1 MRQRPITAPKNLTP
15 SLKGTI
21 LCLQAQK
28 NDNVRRT
35 WPRLSDTFTFVEAH
49 FDKTT
54 KRKFQAFFARK
65 KKEIS
70 VRFSERWRWWRN
82 QGMAAIPSISH
93 LSLIALYSSVLA
105 SFPDIFILCGLQF
118 LPSSLPPLS
127 SLCHLQLH
135 RKKKKHPT
143 LHHLPHRQHGNDYRA
158 CPDVQQIRPAPPA
171 GPYTHGHLSDSKRLP
186 QPADTCCR
194 LSQLWGVQSLS
205 RTEWLPPCW
214 LTRRTPS
221 PLPQKQKLKIHPLSV
236 TDGAL

>member
-1 MRQRPITAPKNLTP
+1 M
-15 SLKGTI
+15 
-21 LCLQAQK
+21 
-28 NDNVRRT
+28 RRT

-54 KRKFQAFFARK
+54 KRKLTGFLRSQ

-82 QGMAAIPSISH
+82 EGMAAIPSISH
-93 LSLIALYSSVLA
+93 PSLIALYSSALA
-105 SFPDIFILCGLQF
+105 SFPAIFILCGLQF
-118 LPSSLPPLS
+118 LPSSFLPLP
-127 SLCHLQLH
+127 SLCHLVQLH
-135 RKKKKHPT
+135 RKKKKKASNTPPPTTPAAWQWPQGMSRCAADQTGATSRPLHP
-143 LHHLPHRQHGNDYRA
+143 RSSSWFKKA
-158 CPDVQQIRPAPPA
+158 A
-171 GPYTHGHLSDSKRLP
+171 

-194 LSQLWGVQSLS
+194 LSQLRGVQSLS

-214 LTRRTPS
+214 LTRSTPS